1 MRVGMRKIWMMGMIV
16 FLLVGCSVKQPPLED
31 EIPDEEE
38 IIEEVDEEVVEKDFL
53 RSYLTGV
60 QVESQAVTA
69 VMVMIENS
77 AAARPHSGISEADV
91 VYEVA
96 MEKYSTTR
104 FLAIFSSVLPKKV
117 GPVRSARI
125 PFVKLAQQW
134 MLPYAHYGAA
144 KSGEGDAYSII
155 KSLRWP
161 IRFDGVAGLNDNWF
175 ARDSKRKSP
184 HNAYF
189 NAFEAASKIP
199 SVSLTGGFA
208 FSEKISGEV
217 DAKSLTLDIVSSVKV
232 TYTYDESSVKY
243 LRFINGKPMMDE
255 NNDKH
260 VAVSN
265 IIVLIAPHTMVTSTQ
280 YVLVDFNVGGKIKVF
295 SGGRMTE
302 GTWAFR
308 GGRIQ
313 YFDIAANDMVLLP
326 GNTWIQVVSPQMKVT
341 YE

>member
-1 MRVGMRKIWMMGMIV
+1 MRKIWMMGMIV
-16 FLLVGCSVKQPPLED
+16 FLLVGCFVKEPPVED

-38 IIEEVDEEVVEKDFL
+38 IIEEVDEEVDEVVEEDFL
-53 RSYLTGV
+53 RSYLTGF
-60 QVESQAVTA
+60 QVENQAVTA

-134 MLPYAHYGAA
+134 MLPYAHFGAA
-144 KSGEGDAYSII
+144 KSGEGDAYSLL
-155 KSLRWP
+155 KSIRWP
-161 IRFDGVAGLNDNWF
+161 IRFDGVSGLNDNWF
-175 ARDSKRKSP
+175 SRDSKRNSP

-189 NAFEAASKIP
+189 NAFNAASKIP
-199 SVSLTGGFA
+199 SVSLTGGFT
-208 FSEKISGEV
+208 FSEKISGEA
-217 DAKSLTLDIVSSVKV
+217 DAKSLMLDIVNSIKVK
-232 TYTYDESSVKY
+232 YTYDESSKKY
-243 LRFINGKPMMDE
+243 LRFINDKPMMDA
-255 NNDKH
+255 NNDRQ

-265 IIVLIAPHTMVTSTQ
+265 IIVLIAPHKTVMSTQ
-280 YVLVDFNVGGKIKVF
+280 YVLVDFNAGGKIKVF
-295 SGGRMTE
+295 GGGRMTE
-302 GTWAFR
+302 GTWMLS

-313 YFDIAANDMVLLP
+313 YFDNAGNVMALLP